1 MTRTRSRS
9 IGLTA
14 IACAAALA
22 AVVPALRRPRRAP
35 RELRDSQ
42 LVVRLDTQ
50 SDAAAGSVFYRLK
63 LTNLSSHAPTPS
75 SAMPGIVRID
85 LAGRQMGAQRLGTP
99 LRNALSAWPTAQ
111 PQTAT
116 LRIVQALDFPSCHP
130 AGG

>member
-22 AVVPALRRPRRAP
+22 AVVPAPGAEAGAP
-35 RELRDSQ
+35 LASCATSQ
-42 LVVRLDTQ
+42 LVVWLDTQ

-63 LTNLSSHAPTPS
+63 LTNLSSHACTVFGYPGV
-75 SAMPGIVRID
+75 SAVD
-85 LAGRQMGAQRLGTP
+85 LAGRQIGRAASRNPAQERTVSLAHGA
-99 LRNALSAWPTAQ
+99 TA
-111 PQTAT
+111 TAT
-116 LRIVQALDFPSCHP
+116 LRIVQALNFPTPP